1 MVPFQMSVFP
11 KNGILSSER
20 FWSGLSE
27 VVPFQMSVSAKNG
40 ILSDE
45 RTHPEMLGDRK
56 LYQTD
61 CVCYSDW
68 DHSRLGVTL
77 IDRTTS
83 KSKG

>member
-1 MVPFQMSVFP
+1 MVPFQMSVSP

-45 RTHPEMLGDRK
+45 RTQGGAPFCQK
-56 LYQTD
+56 LFLYA
-61 CVCYSDW
+61 
-68 DHSRLGVTL
+68 R
-77 IDRTTS
+77 I
-83 KSKG
+83 